1 MIKFKKTTLPT
12 GKAFISEC
20 GEYKVVNYG
29 GSKFLFKKID
39 WVHIRG
45 EKKGKKY
52 RAFGDSVEHTA
63 IGESKKYKS
72 YREAFKV
79 AEIYSKNNQ

>member
-1 MIKFKKTTLPT
+1 MKFNKTILPT
-12 GKAFISEC
+12 GKAFLSQC
-20 GEYKVVNYG
+20 GEYKAVNYG
-29 GSKFLFKKID
+29 GNIFLFKKID
-39 WVHIRG
+39 CVHMRG

-63 IGESKKYKS
+63 IGASKKYKS